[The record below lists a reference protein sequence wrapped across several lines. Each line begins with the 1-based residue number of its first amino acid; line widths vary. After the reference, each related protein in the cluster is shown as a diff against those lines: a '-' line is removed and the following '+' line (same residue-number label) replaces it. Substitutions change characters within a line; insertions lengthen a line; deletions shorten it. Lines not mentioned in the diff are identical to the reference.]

1 MMTMMM
7 VMIAEMKKLQLIKSQ
22 DEALEDLFRRLQEV
36 TGEED
41 LEMLVTKFLQRES
54 ALSNLHLISDD

>member
-7 VMIAEMKKLQLIKSQ
+7 MMIAEMKKPQLIKSQ
-22 DEALEDLFRRLQEV
+22 EKALEDLFRRLQEV

-41 LEMLVTKFLQRES
+41 LEMLVTKCLQRES